1 MRKLE
6 MTSNFNPPFLLRNT
20 HTQTILNSFKLR
32 RPIVKFRAKGMLKAS
47 KSHILDCGDGVR
59 LCGYYSGH
67 GDGKRD
73 LCILIHGW
81 LGSSDSMYMLSAAGR
96 LWDRGFDVFRLN
108 LRDHGDTQHLN
119 KEMFHSCRINEVVGA
134 VKQIQESFPNK
145 RLVLG
150 GFSLGGNF
158 AMRVAVRAPK
168 AGIRIDQVVAIC
180 PVLYPPSTID
190 AMENGPA
197 VYHHY
202 FLKKWIRAMAVKQ
215 KAFPE
220 IKELAQ
226 ASGFKSIRD
235 MTDYFVRHFTGY
247 PDLDTYLNGYAIT
260 GDVLSSLTIPATMI
274 NSLDDPIIPSKDIA
288 CLAAPASLQVR
299 TPAQG
304 GHCGFLQDM
313 RLTSWA
319 DERMAE
325 LFQSPT

>member
-20 HTQTILNSFKLR
+20 HTQTILNSIKVR

-59 LCGYYSGH
+59 LQGYYSGH
-67 GDGKRD
+67 GNGKRD

-81 LGSSDSMYMLSAAGR
+81 LGSSDSMYMLSAAGH

-108 LRDHGDTQHLN
+108 LRDHGETQHLN
-119 KEMFHSCRINEVVGA
+119 KELFHSCRIDEVVGA
-134 VKQIQESFPNK
+134 VYQIQNRFTHK
-145 RLVLG
+145 HLMLG

-158 AMRVAVRAPK
+158 SMRVAVRAPD
-168 AGIRIDQVVAIC
+168 AGIHLKQVVGIC
-180 PVLYPPSTID
+180 PVLYPPSNMD

-202 FLKKWIRAMAVKQ
+202 FMKKWFRAMAVKQ
-215 KAFPE
+215 KTFPE
-220 IKELAQ
+220 IKELKQ
-226 ASGFKSIRD
+226 VPKFTSIRD

-288 CLAAPASLQVR
+288 RLAAPASLQVK
-299 TPAQG
+299 TSAQG
-304 GHCGFLQDM
+304 GHCGFLQDLW
-313 RLTSWA
+313 LTSWA
-319 DERMAE
+319 DECMAE
-325 LFQSPT
+325 LFQGAT

>member
-1 MRKLE
+1 
-6 MTSNFNPPFLLRNT
+6 MTNFDPPFLLRHK
-20 HTQTILNSFKLR
+20 HTQTILNSIKLR

-47 KSHILDCGDGVR
+47 TSHILDCGDGVR
-59 LCGYYSGH
+59 LQGYYSGH

-81 LGSSDSMYMLSAAGR
+81 LGSSDSMYMLSAAGH

-108 LRDHGDTQHLN
+108 LRDHGQTHHLN
-119 KEMFHSCRINEVVGA
+119 KELFHSCRIDEVVGA
-134 VKQIQESFPNK
+134 IYQIQHHFTHK
-145 RLVLG
+145 HLMLG

-158 AMRVAVRAPK
+158 AIRVAVRAPD
-168 AGIRIDQVVAIC
+168 AGIRLKQVVGIC

-202 FLKKWIRAMAVKQ
+202 FMKKWFRSLAVKQ
-215 KAFPE
+215 KMFPE
-220 IKELAQ
+220 IKGLKDIPKFT
-226 ASGFKSIRD
+226 SMHD

-274 NSLDDPIIPSKDIA
+274 NSLDDPIIPAKDIA
-288 CLAAPASLQVR
+288 NLAAPASLQIK
-299 TPAQG
+299 TPARG
-304 GHCGFLQDM
+304 GHCGFLKDLW
-313 RLTSWA
+313 LTSWA
-319 DERMAE
+319 DQRMAE
-325 LFQSPT
+325 LFQGPA